1 MGISRDSDSRQGSG
15 RARHAAAAEEP
26 SRRRTAMPYTR
37 LVEVGRVAMINYGKN
52 YGKLVVIVDIV
63 DQARALCDSPDMVR
77 KPIAYKRLA
86 LTAFKIDIP
95 KVPGKKDLIASL
107 KSSQA
112 FGKFAA
118 TAWGKKLAAR
128 SAKAASND
136 FSRFK
141 AMIAKKAKSA
151 KVKAALKK

>member
-1 MGISRDSDSRQGSG
+1 MGEKA
-15 RARHAAAAEEP
+15 RASERGEFQ
-26 SRRRTAMPYTR
+26 RTKGGKMPYTR

-86 LTAFKIDIP
+86 LTEFKIDIP

-112 FGKFAA
+112 FEKFAA

-141 AMIAKKAKSA
+141 A
-151 KVKAALKK
+151 